1 VIDRNGNKIEDLLV
15 DDTRFIEAGSS
26 AAPKES
32 SFKVGLSAA
41 QIKNF
46 KEREAFKIVLQ
57 YKLSSAAGGQTV
69 KIKDSDMLKTKIS
82 FDAKG
87 TIPN

>member
-1 VIDRNGNKIEDLLV
+1 MEG
-15 DDTRFIEAGSS
+15 TRFIEAGSS

-32 SFKVGLSAA
+32 SFQVGLSAS

-46 KEREAFKIVLQ
+46 KEREAFEIVLQ
-57 YKLSSAAGGQTV
+57 YKLSTGAGGQTV
-69 KIKDSDMLKTKIS
+69 KIKDSDMLKAKIS